1 MPCTLSRAI
10 LSQKLNYIP
19 VLGNCD
25 VNQAHGWCLCEA
37 LKEQDYLGVFPNGRP
52 LPSPLLVG
60 TPFFYEREKNGWFN
74 GNFGVTLGWCDLR
87 VLMRWNLFWDWRNSQ
102 TALFWK
108 APFLRML
115 FDTLF
120 HQQASLAKFNFWICS
135 TWKQNVLAGTK
146 YFKSLF
152 GNVTLAPQRS
162 VWLIKRAY

>member
-1 MPCTLSRAI
+1 MYSVKSNFVPEIELYPSI
-10 LSQKLNYIP
+10 GEL
-19 VLGNCD
+19 
-25 VNQAHGWCLCEA
+25 WCQPGTWVMSLRS
-37 LKEQDYLGVFPNGRP
+37 LKRTGLFGSFPKWQTYP
-52 LPSPLLVG
+52 LP
-60 TPFFYEREKNGWFN
+60 PFGWDTLFHEREKNGWFY

-87 VLMRWNLFWDWRNSQ
+87 VMMRWNPFWDWRNSQ